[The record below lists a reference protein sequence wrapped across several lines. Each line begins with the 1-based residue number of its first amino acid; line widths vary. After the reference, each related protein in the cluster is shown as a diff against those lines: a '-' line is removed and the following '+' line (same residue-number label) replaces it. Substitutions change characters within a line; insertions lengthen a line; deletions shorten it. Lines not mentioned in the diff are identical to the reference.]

1 MNYAKQVY
9 TLNAK
14 AIDEKRRSFS
24 KAQEQMQKTAMSYA
38 ALYAPK
44 KTGALIASAKA
55 VQGGIEYTA
64 NYAAYQYYNTNN
76 TRSYDANRGSQWF
89 NRMKLRHKNIILQAA
104 ANVLNA
110 KAGG

>member
-1 MNYAKQVY
+1 MQNNKQHF
-9 TLNAK
+9 TLNDG
-14 AIDEKRRSFS
+14 AIDKKRQSFL
-24 KAQEQMQKTAMSYA
+24 KAQEQMQKTALNYA

-55 VQGGIEYTA
+55 ETNGIKYTA
-64 NYAAYQYYNTNN
+64 NYAAYQYYNTNS
-76 TRSYDANRGSQWF
+76 TRPYDANRGSQWF